1 MKLIYIG
8 HPLGGD
14 GSPEWGNRDQN
25 MERYLH
31 FVAHASNQGHCVI
44 SWVHHHLCRNR
55 GLTPR
60 DGDDFYLVRDKELL
74 RFAHEMWQAGPLHV
88 SGGLRFE
95 VEAAQEFGIP
105 VIHRPEW
112 DLPLFRPPLRV

>member
-1 MKLIYIG
+1 MKLIYIA

-14 GSPEWGNRDQN
+14 GSPEWGDRDQN

-55 GLTPR
+55 GLTPHE
-60 DGDDFYLVRDKELL
+60 GDDFYLVRDRELL
-74 RFAHEMWQAGPLHV
+74 KLAHELWVAGPPETS
-88 SGGLRFE
+88 SGTRYE
-95 VEAAQEFGIP
+95 MACAEEFGIP
-105 VIHRPEW
+105 IIQKPEW
-112 DLPLFRPPLRV
+112 MKHSFRPG